1 MGAEEKE
8 RIRRVELIFA
18 RSVGIFVVLVLL
30 VEVLVVGYHLNIGGF
45 ENFLILLI
53 LIILLADFLN
63 FFLFIV

>member
-45 ENFLILLI
+45 ENLLILRI

-63 FFLFIV
+63 FFFIV